1 MADCTADEV
10 EFSKL
15 VRRKLQVNFGGG
27 AVSSDGGLLLVR
39 EVDRR
44 LKLTERVAKVLHD
57 PRDPD
62 LITHPLVDLLRQRV
76 YGIVHG
82 YEDLNDHERLREDV
96 LLQSV
101 LDRKAALGSAPTLCR
116 MENRARRAEMG
127 AMHREMVETF
137 IASFDT
143 APEELVLDFDATDDP
158 VHGRQEGR
166 FFHGYYDC
174 YCYLPL
180 YVFCGEQLL
189 VSYLRPSKIDGAKH
203 AWAILALLVKRLR
216 QAWPAVHIIVRAD
229 SGFCRQRMLTW
240 CERHA
245 VSYCVGLAQNKRL
258 NALTRT
264 HRERLAEQFAL
275 TQAKQREFSEFH
287 YGAHTWH
294 TERRVIARLEYSEQG
309 DNPRYIVTTLPG
321 EAGVLYDDLYCARG
335 EMENRIKEAQLGLF
349 ADRTSCHYFIA
360 NQFRLL
366 LSSLAY
372 ILVERLRALGLAG
385 TEFARLQAGT
395 VRSKLLKIGA
405 VIIRNTRRVRVLLS
419 SAFPYQEIFRHAA
432 RALRSP

>member
-1 MADCTADEV
+1 MTDCTADEV

-15 VRRKLQVNFGGG
+15 ARRKLQVNFGGG
-27 AVSSDGGLLLVR
+27 AVSSDGGLLLLR

-44 LKLTERVAKVLHD
+44 LRLTERMAAVLHD

-82 YEDLNDHERLREDV
+82 YEDLNDHEQLREDV

-101 LDRKAALGSAPTLCR
+101 LDRKEALGSAPTLCR
-116 MENRARRAEMG
+116 VENRASRAEMW
-127 AMHREMVETF
+127 ALHREMVETF
-137 IASFDT
+137 IASF
-143 APEELVLDFDATDDP
+143 AQPPAELVLDFDATDDP
-158 VHGRQEGR
+158 VHGQQEGR

-216 QAWPAVHIIVRAD
+216 RAWPTVRIILRAD
-229 SGFCRQRMLTW
+229 SGFCRHRMLTW
-240 CERHA
+240 CEHHG
-245 VSYCVGLAQNKRL
+245 VGYCVGLAQNARL
-258 NALTRT
+258 NAMTEA
-264 HRERLAEQFAL
+264 HRERLAVQFAA
-275 TQAKQREFSEFH
+275 TQTQQRAFTEFR

-294 TERRVIARLEYSEQG
+294 AERRVIARLEHSEQG
-309 DNPRYIVTTLPG
+309 ENPRYIVTNLEREG
-321 EAGVLYDDLYCARG
+321 AALYDELYCARG

-366 LSSLAY
+366 LSSVAY
-372 ILVERLRALGLAG
+372 ILVERLRALALAG

-395 VRSKLLKIGA
+395 LRAKLLKIGA

-419 SAFPYQEIFRHAA
+419 SAFPYQDIFRHAA

>member
-1 MADCTADEV
+1 MSDCTVDEV

-15 VRRKLQVNFGGG
+15 GRRKLQVNFGGG
-27 AVSSDGGLLLVR
+27 EVSSDGGLLLVR
-39 EVDRR
+39 EIDRR

-127 AMHREMVETF
+127 ALHREMVDTF
-137 IASFDT
+137 IASFAH

-158 VHGRQEGR
+158 VHGKQEAR

-216 QAWPAVHIIVRAD
+216 QAWPTVRIIVRAD
-229 SGFCRQRMLTW
+229 SGFCRHRMLGW
-240 CERHA
+240 CERHG
-245 VSYCVGLAQNKRL
+245 VGYVVGLAQNARL
-258 NALTRT
+258 NRMTRS
-264 HRERLAEQFAL
+264 HRERLAAQFAA
-275 TQAKQREFSEFH
+275 TEDKQREFSEFH
-287 YGAHTWH
+287 YAAGTWR
-294 TERRVIARLEYSEQG
+294 TERRVIARLEYTDQG
-309 DNPRYIVTTLPG
+309 DNPRYIVTNLEG
-321 EAGVLYDDLYCARG
+321 EGAVLYDQLYCARG

-366 LSSLAY
+366 LSSVAY
-372 ILVERLRALGLAG
+372 ILVERLRALGLTG

-395 VRSKLLKIGA
+395 LRAKLLKIGA

-419 SAFPYQEIFRHAA
+419 SAFPYQDIFRHAA